1 MTPIPENALP
11 NYDKRT
17 IEDPS
22 AFFRTLFH
30 LRDIKEERAIPAVVK
45 DYDAKTGEVTVLPMA
60 KYTFDTR
67 DGEAE
72 VDRETVKVRALKICQ
87 GGYSISLPIFKGD
100 TGWLIAG
107 DRRCGAAIEKN
118 GEIVVRDLTDE
129 ELKDKTAKPDDCSL
143 LNFENGFFVPF
154 SWELEDA
161 EKNPN
166 GNFVIRNARDKICEK
181 ELENEFGV
189 VRDYKG
195 DDVPFIEDL
204 NGKTHS
210 IDGRYHGRYA
220 WSMIELEKEGS
231 VNLYG
236 QGRKFTVHS
245 EGLYLDDRPLKFL
258 NDLVL
263 TEGEGI
269 EITKI
274 LCEDGKIEFKIGNKG
289 VIALEQGDNITI
301 EPVDGKPGTFK
312 ISSIGGDGTLESV
325 DIDSPDN
332 SVSVEKEGTDTDPI
346 FHLGVA
352 RPGNGTITIKRNGFS
367 VGSFSMNQSNNG
379 EINIEV
385 PDVNYPVTSVDKK
398 ADTFG
403 LDVKPTTGDVK
414 IENTGITGA
423 HIQQSGAARYAQITG
438 GTDTTHNDVSV
449 KTKDVTITLPVPLD
463 IDATTFE
470 NVLKNAIHV
479 TLTPTGSVETLDRVE
494 KISLALNLDAAN
506 HKIKINESEIAKFFG
521 TEDVD
526 ITIPSV
532 TIPDIVIDTSAVT
545 SGKAIGG
552 LRVDS
557 LNKHKIIASPINIP
571 TKLKNPYALT
581 IKKSG
586 SADVVYDGS
595 AAKTITLED
604 GGAKLDHSFSWE
616 GVKKADIA
624 ASADIAV
631 DSKTIQGSG
640 GIDVTEE
647 DRVITISGSGSQ
659 VAGYTTPS
667 GTYDYEVTG
676 LEWNTTKHRILIH
689 KVKKTYENGL
699 LKTRESVTDEYIQFV
714 EETV

>member
-1 MTPIPENALP
+1 MTPIPDNALP

-72 VDRETVKVRALKICQ
+72 VDRETIKVRALKICQ

-118 GEIVVRDLTDE
+118 GEIVVRDLTDK
-129 ELKDKTAKPDDCSL
+129 ELKDKTAKPDDCSI
-143 LNFENGFFVPF
+143 LNFENGFFIPF
-154 SWELEDA
+154 SWSVESIGD
-161 EKNPN
+161 EKSLI
-166 GNFVIRNARDKICEK
+166 IRNVSKDE
-181 ELENEFGV
+181 ELNLENNHGV
-189 VRDYKG
+189 YRTY
-195 DDVPFIEDL
+195 P
-204 NGKTHS
+204 
-210 IDGRYHGRYA
+210 
-220 WSMIELEKEGS
+220 WSMIEIQRDGM
-231 VNLYG
+231 VNVYG
-236 QGRKFTVHS
+236 QGRKFTVRK
-245 EGLYLDDRPLKFL
+245 EGLYLDDEPLRFL
-258 NDLVL
+258 DDLVL
-263 TEGEGI
+263 KDGNGI
-269 EITKI
+269 EIKKSI
-274 LCEDGKIEFKIGNKG
+274 LEDGKIQYVIGNKG
-289 VIALEQGDNITI
+289 VIALKEGDNITI
-301 EPVDGKPGTFK
+301 EPVDKNPGVFK
-312 ISSIGGDGTLESV
+312 VSSSGGVKSIT
-325 DIDSPDN
+325 IDSPDK
-332 SVSVEKEGTDTDPI
+332 SVSVEKNGTDEDQQ
-346 FHLGVA
+346 FHLRVA
-352 RPGNGTITIKRNGFS
+352 HPGNGTITILRNG
-367 VGSFSMNQSNNG
+367 VDIGSFSMNQNEDG
-379 EINIEV
+379 TINIEV
-385 PDVNYPVTSVDKK
+385 PNIEYPVTSVDKK
-398 ADTFG
+398 ANTFG

-438 GTDTTHNDVSV
+438 GTDTTHNNVSV

-479 TLTPTGSVETLDRVE
+479 TLTHTGSVETLDRVE

-506 HKIKINESEIAKFFG
+506 HKIKINEAEIAKFFG

-532 TIPDIVIDTSAVT
+532 TIPDIVIDSSAVT
-545 SGKAIGG
+545 SGKAVGG
-552 LRVDS
+552 LSVDS
-557 LNKHKIIASPINIP
+557 LNKHKIIASAIDIP
-571 TKLKNPYALT
+571 TKLKNPHALT

-586 SADVVYDGS
+586 SADIVYDGS

-616 GVKKADIA
+616 GEKKADIA

-631 DSKTIQGSG
+631 DSKTIKGIG
-640 GIDVTEE
+640 GIDVTEK
-647 DRVITISGSGSQ
+647 DRVITIDGSGSQ

-676 LEWNTTKHRILIH
+676 LEWNTKKHQILIH

-714 EETV
+714 EETA

>member
-118 GEIVVRDLTDE
+118 GEIIVRDLTDE
-129 ELKDKTAKPDDCSL
+129 ELKDKTAKPDDCSI

-210 IDGRYHGRYA
+210 IDGRYHGQYA
-220 WSMIELEKEGS
+220 WSMIELEKSGI
-231 VNLYG
+231 VNFYG
-236 QGRKFTVHS
+236 QGRKFTVRS

-506 HKIKINESEIAKFFG
+506 HTIKINEAEIAKFFG

-631 DSKTIQGSG
+631 DSKTIKGIG
-640 GIDVTEE
+640 GIDVTEK

>member
-1 MTPIPENALP
+1 
-11 NYDKRT
+11 
-17 IEDPS
+17 
-22 AFFRTLFH
+22 
-30 LRDIKEERAIPAVVK
+30 
-45 DYDAKTGEVTVLPMA
+45 
-60 KYTFDTR
+60 
-67 DGEAE
+67 
-72 VDRETVKVRALKICQ
+72 
-87 GGYSISLPIFKGD
+87 
-100 TGWLIAG
+100 
-107 DRRCGAAIEKN
+107 
-118 GEIVVRDLTDE
+118 
-129 ELKDKTAKPDDCSL
+129 
-143 LNFENGFFVPF
+143 
-154 SWELEDA
+154 
-161 EKNPN
+161 
-166 GNFVIRNARDKICEK
+166 
-181 ELENEFGV
+181 
-189 VRDYKG
+189 
-195 DDVPFIEDL
+195 
-204 NGKTHS
+204 
-210 IDGRYHGRYA
+210 
-220 WSMIELEKEGS
+220 
-231 VNLYG
+231 
-236 QGRKFTVHS
+236 
-245 EGLYLDDRPLKFL
+245 
-258 NDLVL
+258 
-263 TEGEGI
+263 
-269 EITKI
+269 
-274 LCEDGKIEFKIGNKG
+274 
-289 VIALEQGDNITI
+289 
-301 EPVDGKPGTFK
+301 
-312 ISSIGGDGTLESV
+312 
-325 DIDSPDN
+325 
-332 SVSVEKEGTDTDPI
+332 
-346 FHLGVA
+346 
-352 RPGNGTITIKRNGFS
+352 
-367 VGSFSMNQSNNG
+367 MNQSNNG

-398 ADTFG
+398 AHTFG

>member
-30 LRDIKEERAIPAVVK
+30 LRDIKEERAIPAIVK
-45 DYDAKTGEVTVLPMA
+45 DYDTKTGEVTVLPMA

-87 GGYSISLPIFKGD
+87 GGYSILLPIFKGD

-118 GEIVVRDLTDE
+118 GEIIVRDLTDE
-129 ELKDKTAKPDDCSL
+129 ELKDKTAKPDDYSI

-166 GNFVIRNARDKICEK
+166 GNFVIRNVRDKIGEK
-181 ELENEFGV
+181 ELKNEFGV
-189 VRDYKG
+189 VRNDEGK
-195 DDVPFIEDL
+195 DVPFVMDA

-210 IDGRYHGRYA
+210 IDGRYHGQYA
-220 WSMIELEKEGS
+220 WSMIELEKSGII
-231 VNLYG
+231 NCYG
-236 QGRKFTVHS
+236 QGRKFTIR
-245 EGLYLDDRPLKFL
+245 EDGLYLDDKPLKFL
-258 NDLVL
+258 DDLVL
-263 TEGEGI
+263 KNGNGI
-269 EITKI
+269 EIEKAI
-274 LCEDGKIEFKIGNKG
+274 LEDGKIQYVIGNKG
-289 VIALEQGDNITI
+289 VIALEEGDNITI
-301 EPVDGKPGTFK
+301 EPVDENPGVFRV
-312 ISSIGGDGTLESV
+312 SSSGGVKSIT
-325 DIDSPDN
+325 IDSPDK
-332 SVSVEKEGTDTDPI
+332 SVSVEKDGTDEDQQ
-346 FHLGVA
+346 FHLQV
-352 RPGNGTITIKRNGFS
+352 GNGTITIRRNGVD
-367 VGSFSMNQSNNG
+367 VGSFSMNQSDNG

-385 PDVNYPVTSVDKK
+385 PNVEYPVISVDKK
-398 ADTFG
+398 SGTFG

-414 IENTGITGA
+414 IENTGITGV

-479 TLTPTGSVETLDRVE
+479 TLTHAGSVETLDRVE

-506 HKIKINESEIAKFFG
+506 HTIKINEEEIAKFFG
-521 TEDVD
+521 TEDVG

-545 SGKAIGG
+545 SGKAVGG
-552 LRVDS
+552 LSVDS
-557 LNKHKIIASPINIP
+557 LNKHKIIASPIDIP
-571 TKLKNPYALT
+571 TELKNPHALT

-586 SADVVYDGS
+586 KADVVYDGS

-616 GVKKADIA
+616 GEKKADIA
-624 ASADIAV
+624 ASEDIAV
-631 DSKTIQGSG
+631 NSKTIQGSG
-640 GIDVTEE
+640 GITVSEKN
-647 DRVITISGSGSQ
+647 RVITIDGSGSQ
-659 VAGYTTPS
+659 VAGYTTPA

-676 LEWNTTKHRILIH
+676 LEWDSTNHRIVIH
-689 KVKKTYENGL
+689 KVKKKYENGL
-699 LKTRESVTDEYIQFV
+699 LKMRESIADEYIKFV